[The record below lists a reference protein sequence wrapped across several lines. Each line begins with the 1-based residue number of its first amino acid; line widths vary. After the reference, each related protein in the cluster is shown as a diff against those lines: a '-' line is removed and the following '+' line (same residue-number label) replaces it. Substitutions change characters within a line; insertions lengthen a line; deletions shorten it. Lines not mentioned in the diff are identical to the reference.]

1 MIALDFVEVLDN
13 LSALDEEIVVE
24 LSAVT
29 SGVVCNFVLEFLV
42 VCLIGVLVIS
52 SECCVV

>member
-29 SGVVCNFVLEFLV
+29 SGVVYNFVLEFLV